1 MKRAP
6 SLQWIGQD
14 PEDDGTQVLRRGNLR
29 SDAEWT
35 RHVLGL
41 LCVCWSD
48 DDAWQMKERQKKCC
62 RPFPFLCACFN
73 CVNDVIAAVGTS
85 SSTCWHGQREHT

>member
-1 MKRAP
+1 MIVGSSVVWRILYETSSKSPMDR
-6 SLQWIGQD
+6 QD

-48 DDAWQMKERQKKCC
+48 DDAWQMKERQK
-62 RPFPFLCACFN
+62 
-73 CVNDVIAAVGTS
+73 
-85 SSTCWHGQREHT
+85 